1 LFIYTTLIF
10 LIMISAT
17 DIFSR
22 KIPNLILLPACFA
35 AIALHSYMA
44 GMVGIKFSMFGLLA
58 GFSLFL
64 LPFLMSGMGA
74 GDVKG
79 FAALGALIGPSA
91 IFQTFLYTS
100 IIGGLFSLGYMVV
113 VYNIRKKAR
122 AGFMAL
128 GAFAAT
134 RDPRCLA
141 PGPQRTKHKIP
152 YAPAMLLG
160 YLAYLA
166 WGNLV

>member
-1 LFIYTTLIF
+1 VNLAIPIIF
-10 LIMISAT
+10 LIVISAT
-17 DIFSR
+17 DIWKR
-22 KIPNLILLPACFA
+22 KIPNLISIPVCIVGL
-35 AIALHSYMA
+35 AIHAHL
-44 GMVGIKFSMFGLLA
+44 GGVEGIKLSGFGMLV
-58 GFSLFL
+58 GFFLFL

-91 IFQTFLYTS
+91 IFQTFLYTAL
-100 IIGGLFSLGYMVV
+100 IGGVVSL
-113 VYNIRKKAR
+113 VYIVITCNILEKAR
-122 AGFMAL
+122 AGVMAL
-128 GAFAAT
+128 GAFAAS

-141 PGPQRTKHKIP
+141 SGSPKKKHKFP

>member
-1 LFIYTTLIF
+1 MVSGFC
-10 LIMISAT
+10 
-17 DIFSR
+17 
-22 KIPNLILLPACFA
+22 LL
-35 AIALHSYMA
+35 
-44 GMVGIKFSMFGLLA
+44 
-58 GFSLFL
+58 L

-91 IFQTFLYTS
+91 IFQTFLYTAL
-100 IIGGLFSLGYMVV
+100 IGGVISL
-113 VYNIRKKAR
+113 VYIVITCNIREKAR
-122 AGFMAL
+122 AGVLAL
-128 GAFAAT
+128 GAFAAS
-134 RDPRCLA
+134 RDPRCFA
-141 PGPQRTKHKIP
+141 PGSPKKKYKFP

>member
-1 LFIYTTLIF
+1 MHATIPLIF
-10 LIMISAT
+10 LIAISVF
-17 DIFSR
+17 DLWRR
-22 KIPNLILLPACFA
+22 KIPNLISLPVCIA
-35 AIALHSYMA
+35 AIAVHSYMA
-44 GMVGIKFSMFGLLA
+44 GIEGMKFSMFGLLA

-64 LPFLMSGMGA
+64 LPFLLSGMGA

-91 IFQTFLYTS
+91 IFQTFLYTA
-100 IIGGLFSLGYMVV
+100 IIGGMFSLGYMVV
-113 VYNIRKKAR
+113 VYNIREKAR
-122 AGFMAL
+122 AGVMAL

-141 PGPQRTKHKIP
+141 PTPQKTKHKIP

>member
-1 LFIYTTLIF
+1 MLPTISLIF
-10 LIMISAT
+10 LIAISAS
-17 DIFSR
+17 DLWKR
-22 KIPNLILLPACFA
+22 KIPNRISIPVCIA
-35 AIALHSYMA
+35 ALSIHTYL
-44 GMVGIKFSMFGLLA
+44 GGVEGIKFSGYGLLA
-58 GFSLFL
+58 GFFLFL

-91 IFQTFLYTS
+91 IFQTFLYTA
-100 IIGGLFSLGYMVV
+100 IIGGLISLGYMVV
-113 VYNIRKKAR
+113 VYNIREKAR

-141 PGPQRTKHKIP
+141 PGPQKTKHKIP
-152 YAPAMLLG
+152 YAPAMLMG
-160 YLAYLA
+160 HLAYLA